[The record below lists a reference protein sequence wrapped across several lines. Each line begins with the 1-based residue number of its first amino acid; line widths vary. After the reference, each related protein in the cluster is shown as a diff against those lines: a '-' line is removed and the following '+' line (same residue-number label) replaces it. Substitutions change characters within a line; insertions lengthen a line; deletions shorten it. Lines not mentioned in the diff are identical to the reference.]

1 MTDHYPD
8 GNAATNLLERRWFAA
23 LAAVKA
29 LQAECEMLRE
39 VMQLAE
45 VSWRRTR
52 AQLAALEKLRD
63 GLGDELAALDDGPPA
78 VMSAA

>member
-1 MTDHYPD
+1 MIDHYLD
-8 GNAATNLLERRWFAA
+8 GDAATNLLERRWFAA

-52 AQLAALEKLRD
+52 AQLGALEKLRD
-63 GLGDELAALDDGPPA
+63 RLGDELAALEDGAPA